1 MKNLTEKQQLILD
14 FIKSEVKTKGVVP
27 SIREICTAFGLSSTS
42 SVHAHLES
50 LEKKGYIRRKEAKT
64 RNIEILENNFYNNI
78 SFGEIVNVPVVGKVS
93 AGSPIF
99 VEENIEDFFPLPVNY
114 LKNNDAFMLRIFGN
128 SMIGAGINNKDLVL
142 VNKQNYAEN
151 GDIIVA
157 LLEDEATCK
166 RFFKEDDKII
176 LKPEN
181 ENYMEII
188 PEEITI
194 LGKVIGLFRTF

>member
-1 MKNLTEKQQLILD
+1 M
-14 FIKSEVKTKGVVP
+14 
-27 SIREICTAFGLSSTS
+27 A
-42 SVHAHLES
+42 
-50 LEKKGYIRRKEAKT
+50 
-64 RNIEILENNFYNNI
+64 NIPI
-78 SFGEIVNVPVVGKVS
+78 VGKVS

-99 VEENIEDFFPLPVNY
+99 AEENIEDYFPLPVNY
-114 LKNNDAFMLRIFGN
+114 LKNNDAFMLRISGN

-151 GDIIVA
+151 GDVVVA

-181 ENYMEII
+181 EAYSEII
-188 PEEITI
+188 PEEVTI